1 MIINREP
8 IHIAARQGFT
18 QIIDLLLRKGADINA
33 QTIDGRS
40 PLYEATCAADES
52 TKNTGRVETVEYLLT
67 HGAKPSLP
75 DLTNRTPM
83 HWACFY
89 GHAKIVDLLLE
100 HGADVNAADD
110 EGVCPIHVACLSCQI
125 DIVNALSNAGAD
137 LSAFDKHL
145 RSPMHYAA
153 KSGSG
158 PVLSFLLSHRVNPDV
173 LDDNGDAPIM
183 LIDPQNGDLIE
194 MITRHSDQAKAR
206 AKAAA
211 GGSSSIRNASTTSL
225 RSNQ

>member
-1 MIINREP
+1 M
-8 IHIAARQGFT
+8 
-18 QIIDLLLRKGADINA
+18 RKGADINA
-33 QTIDGRS
+33 QTIDGRT
-40 PLYEATCAADES
+40 PLYEATCATDE
-52 TKNTGRVETVEYLLT
+52 TAKNGRIPTVEYLLNRN
-67 HGAKPSLP
+67 ANPNIP
-75 DLTNRTPM
+75 DLTNRTPL

-89 GHAKIVDLLLE
+89 GHTKIVEMLIE
-100 HGADVNAADD
+100 HGANVNAVDD

-183 LIDPQNGDLIE
+183 LIDPQNGDLVE

-206 AKAAA
+206 AKA
-211 GGSSSIRNASTTSL
+211 GSSSIRNTSTTSL